1 MKHCNNFIEF
11 IKKTPTAFH
20 AIKEIKVIL
29 DKKGFMELNEYDTWN
44 LEANK
49 KYYVTRNH
57 SSIVAFKTPSNP
69 SESHFQIVASHSD
82 SPCFK
87 IKPNGILVSGSYT
100 KLNTE
105 KYGGT
110 ILSTWLDKP
119 LGIAGRIYTKEDNE
133 IKENIIDLK
142 NINLVIPNVAI
153 HMNREINTTFA
164 YNPQVDLLPLLS
176 TSLDKDVTIQKYVAK
191 ALDIDANKL
200 ISHDLFIYNKDRG
213 MLWGENN
220 EFISAP
226 QIDNLECAYTS
237 LIAFINS
244 NVNDD
249 IIPTY
254 ACFDNEEV
262 GSSTKQGANS
272 TFLEDVLKRVHFA
285 FSNESDGYFAKVAKS
300 FLVSADNAHALHP
313 NHPEKSDATNQV
325 LMNKG
330 IVIKSHASQSYTSDA
345 LSIAIFTSILDK
357 ANVPYQ
363 FFANRSDMA
372 SGGTLGNISSSHVS
386 VPSLDIGLAQLA
398 MHSSYETAGSNDIDH
413 MINGLKAFFETNI
426 KREKNNYSI

>member
-1 MKHCNNFIEF
+1 MKHCNNFLEF

-20 AIKEIKVIL
+20 AIKEIKEIL
-29 DKKGFMELNEYDTWN
+29 KSKGLTELHEFEPWD
-44 LEANK
+44 LEKNK
-49 KYYVTRNH
+49 GYFVTRNN
-57 SSIVAFKTPSNP
+57 SSIIAFKIPSNP
-69 SESHFQIVASHSD
+69 SSSHFQIVASHSD

-87 IKPNGILVSGSYT
+87 IKPNGILSSGTYT

-119 LGIAGRIYTKEDNE
+119 LGIAGRVYTKENN
-133 IKENIIDLK
+133 IISENIVDLE
-142 NINLVIPNVAI
+142 NVNLVIPNVAI

-176 TSLDKDVTIQKYVAK
+176 MSLGKETTINGYLAK
-191 ALDIDANKL
+191 SLNIKEESL
-200 ISHDLFIYNKDRG
+200 LSHDLFIYNKDRG

-226 QIDNLECAYTS
+226 QIDNLECAYAS
-237 LIAFINS
+237 LIGFTNAGFNQ
-244 NVNDD
+244 D
-249 IIPTY
+249 IIPVY

-262 GSSTKQGANS
+262 GSTTKQGANS
-272 TFLEDVLKRVHFA
+272 TFLEDTLKRIHFA
-285 FSNESDGYFAKVAKS
+285 FDKDTDAYFAKVAKS

-325 LMNKG
+325 FMNKG
-330 IVIKSHASQSYTSDA
+330 IVIKSHASQAYTSDA
-345 LSIAIFTSILDK
+345 LSIAIFTMILDK

-372 SGGTLGNISSSHVS
+372 SGGTLGNISSAHVS
-386 VPSLDIGLAQLA
+386 IPSIDIGLAQLA
-398 MHSSYETAGSNDIDH
+398 MHSSYETAGSKDIDY
-413 MINGLKAFFETNI
+413 MINVLEAFYVTSIN
-426 KREKNNYSI
+426 KDKNNYSI